1 MMLWNMFVA
10 GLFISLNLLALAAS
24 QQGNNRRLENND
36 DMRQRYQSKRGHS
49 GTIDHIRG
57 LNLDE
62 DAVPRDVV
70 RRVTIQCSTE
80 PLFRC
85 SSCAEA
91 LQIEQDT
98 LITSVLEQY
107 PEGSLIA
114 SARKITNAVFMYL
127 PLTADDQAVDGFVTS
142 LPGVV
147 GIYAG
152 EDFHPNVAEVSEYIG
167 ADEVQDTYC
176 VTGKGVRIGV

>member
-1 MMLWNMFVA
+1 MMLWNKFLA
-10 GLFISLNLLALAAS
+10 GLFISLNLLVLVAS
-24 QQGNNRRLENND
+24 QEENNRRLEPNAYVS
-36 DMRQRYQSKRGHS
+36 QRYQSQKGHS
-49 GTIDHIRG
+49 RRIEHIRG

-62 DAVPRDVV
+62 DASPRDAA

-98 LITSVLEQY
+98 VITSILEKY
-107 PEGSLIA
+107 PKGSLIA

-127 PLTADDQAVDGFVTS
+127 PLTEDDQAVDQFVTS
-142 LPGVV
+142 LPGVL
-147 GIYAG
+147 GMYAG
-152 EDFHPNVAEVSEYIG
+152 EDFHPNVAEVAEYVG
-167 ADEVQDTYC
+167 ADEVRDTYC